1 VSSIERD
8 NHKIRVGYSQVQ
20 ALLEAYLSDPTTSA
34 FPDQIEAIAAELLE
48 GDVADN
54 LYHLLFGATLFNS
67 LLLVAAMRGD
77 LGGKAPDEILRVCG
91 QVVNRQLDLDSGP
104 G

>member
-1 VSSIERD
+1 MSSIERD
-8 NHKIRVGYSQVQ
+8 NHKIRVGYSQMQ
-20 ALLEAYLSDPTTSA
+20 ALLEAYLSDAESPEL
-34 FPDQIEAIAAELLE
+34 PDQIEAIAGELLE

-54 LYHLLFGATLFNS
+54 LFHLLFGATLFNS

-77 LGGKAPDEILRVCG
+77 LGGKTPDEILRVCG
-91 QVVNRQLDLDSGP
+91 QVVNRKLDLDKGP